1 MNKKLIF
8 FVLAVLVQCVV
19 LVAVPGRQIYTR
31 LTGKVITVH
40 TRPVDPYDVMSGY
53 YVTLAYD
60 IGRMGTPSDWQKRES
75 WQGKDVYVT
84 LKEGNDKIWVTD
96 SVSLKRPSRVP
107 EGMLLIKGTSQYW
120 GGVIYGI
127 ERFYIPEEKRDEIDS
142 ALRKTD
148 SKAKVQIAVDRFGNA
163 AILRLE
169 AGGKIY
175 EY

>member
-8 FVLAVLVQCVV
+8 FVAAVLIQCAV
-19 LVAVPGRQIYTR
+19 LVAVPGRQVYTR
-31 LTGKVITVH
+31 LTGKVITIQ

-60 IGRMGTPSDWQKRES
+60 IGRMGTPSDWQKREQ
-75 WQGKDVYVT
+75 WQGKAVYVT
-84 LKEGNDKIWVTD
+84 LKEGDNKIWVTD
-96 SVSLKRPSRVP
+96 SISLKCPSHVP
-107 EGMLLIKGTSQYW
+107 EGMLVIKGTSQWW

-127 ERFYIPEEKRDEIDS
+127 ERFYIPEEKRDEINE
-142 ALRKTD
+142 ALRRTA
-148 SKAKVQIAVDRFGNA
+148 SKAKVQIAVDRRGNA

-169 AGGKIY
+169 ADGKIY

>member
-8 FVLAVLVQCVV
+8 FVAAVLVQCAI

-31 LTGKVITVH
+31 AAGKVITIQ

-53 YVTLAYD
+53 FVTLAYD
-60 IGRMGTPSDWQKRES
+60 IGRMGTPSDLQKLEQWQRKA
-75 WQGKDVYVT
+75 VYVT

-96 SVSLKRPSRVP
+96 SVSLKWPSHVP
-107 EGMLLIKGTSQYW
+107 EGMLVIKGTSQHW
-120 GGVIYGI
+120 GGVTYGI
-127 ERFYIPEEKRDEIDS
+127 ERFYIPEEKRDEIN
-142 ALRKTD
+142 AELRGTA
-148 SKAKVQIAVDRFGNA
+148 SKAKVQIAVDRSGNA
-163 AILRLE
+163 AILHLE